1 MEIQDTEVIEPTEP
15 KEDTEEIESEGDV
28 DSPAEDV
35 EIEPIPV

>member
-15 KEDTEEIESEGDV
+15 KEDIEEIESEEDV
-28 DSPAEDV
+28 DSPAEDT